1 MQILFRIL
9 KQIVLLALF
18 LLLLAF
24 AIKNDGLVRVQVF
37 FDAAWDV
44 PLVVVMLASLVLGVL
59 IAGIALA
66 STIVGLR
73 RELAAARRKS
83 AAQLPS
89 SLVSPTR
96 LRGPFTDISDSF

>member
-1 MQILFRIL
+1 MQILFRML
-9 KQIVLLALF
+9 KRLALLALF

-59 IAGIALA
+59 IAGLALA

-73 RELAAARRKS
+73 RELAAARQKS
-83 AAQLPS
+83 TLSPS
-89 SLVSPTR
+89 SVVSPTR